1 MEVLRTLRRA
11 CEEIDV
17 VRLPDGLEI
26 AVPRWMLDP
35 LTCSQLPQEAR
46 PRVALNALLRLA
58 EIAQG
63 GRLSVE
69 AGASLCGTSTST
81 KDNVSRKP
89 PARLHQTQQPFAKKT
104 LWDRFPE
111 ATRIRCCKALIELL
125 QRPVLH
131 DATGE
136 NSHERQD

>member
-1 MEVLRTLRRA
+1 GGIVVANDVKLQLGGDFL
-11 CEEIDV
+11 ID
-17 VRLPDGLEI
+17 LAQEGE
-26 AVPRWMLDP
+26 P
-35 LTCSQLPQEAR
+35 LLMAMAR
-46 PRVALNALLRLA
+46 GGDALLRLA